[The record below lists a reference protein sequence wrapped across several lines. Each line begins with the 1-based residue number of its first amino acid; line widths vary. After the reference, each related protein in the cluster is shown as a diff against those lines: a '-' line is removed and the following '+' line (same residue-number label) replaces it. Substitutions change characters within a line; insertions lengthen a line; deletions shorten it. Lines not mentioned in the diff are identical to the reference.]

1 LGQWRREATVSG
13 ADFHNDVI
21 RIEIRRVRDS
31 LKHAGIDH
39 KMLPQ
44 PLFGAD
50 LKVSKLL
57 AKGVQNSKKR
67 FTAENAENAEKN

>member
-1 LGQWRREATVSG
+1 
-13 ADFHNDVI
+13 
-21 RIEIRRVRDS
+21 
-31 LKHAGIDH
+31 
-39 KMLPQ
+39 MLPQ